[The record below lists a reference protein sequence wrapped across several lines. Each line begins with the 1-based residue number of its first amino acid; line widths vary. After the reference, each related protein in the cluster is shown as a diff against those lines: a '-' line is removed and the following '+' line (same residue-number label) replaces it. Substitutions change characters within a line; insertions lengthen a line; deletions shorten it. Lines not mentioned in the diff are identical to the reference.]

1 MQRLP
6 KMSTPIWVV
15 LSLWTVMCGFLT
27 LNSLGG
33 LGQWHVRA
41 EAYES
46 TNAYLVRELTF
57 TQEQLRH
64 NRTDLAA
71 TRTQLAATQNQLLTA
86 QTKLRGNDARE
97 QTHAINH

>member
-6 KMSTPIWVV
+6 KMSTPIWVI

-33 LGQWHVRA
+33 LGQWHARA
-41 EAYES
+41 EACDS

-57 TQEQLRH
+57 TQEQLRQT
-64 NRTDLAA
+64 RTKLAA
-71 TRTQLAATQNQLLTA
+71 TQTQLAATQNQLLTA
-86 QTKLRGNDARE
+86 QIKLRGSDTRE
-97 QTHAINH
+97 QDHATNH